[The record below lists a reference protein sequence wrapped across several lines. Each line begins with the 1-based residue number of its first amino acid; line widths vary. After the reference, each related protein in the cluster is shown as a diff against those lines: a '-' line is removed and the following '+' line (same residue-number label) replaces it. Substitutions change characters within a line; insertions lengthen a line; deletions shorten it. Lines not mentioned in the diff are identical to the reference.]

1 MSGEDGARSGRLV
14 RQLTSLDAEFLAIED
29 SRNYAHVSGLAVLDP
44 SGAPGGVLGLGDLRG
59 LVEERIHLL
68 PPFRWRLE
76 EVPLGLDHPWW
87 VEDEEFDIGYHVRE
101 LALPAP
107 GDDSQLA
114 TQVERIFS
122 RPLDRSRPLWEMY
135 LIQGVHGDRAA
146 VLTKI
151 HHSVVDGVSGA
162 EILGILFDLDPAGR
176 ELPEEGPLIETSRHP
191 GSIGLLARSAT
202 ALPGKILSGAKS
214 VPSTVLNVSDLPPVR
229 GMPGVRSIGIATER
243 LRRTFSRQE
252 EDVTSGRAGLQAPRT
267 LLNDRISGHR
277 HFSFGTLSLPEV
289 KEVKD
294 AYGVKVNDVVVAL
307 SAGAIRQFLL
317 ANDDLPAEPMIA
329 MVPVSVRGE
338 EDHGT
343 FGNQVS
349 AMMAALP
356 TDVPDP
362 VERLMCA
369 HAEMEVAKQ
378 HHATQ
383 SDDFIERATGLVP
396 PVFFS
401 MAARMAAGIGA
412 SSHFRPHFNAIV
424 SNVPGPPVPLYMAG
438 ARLESHYP
446 ASVIMDGVGLNI
458 TVLSYLDRLDVGI
471 VGDRELA
478 PNFDQ
483 LVDAMRDE
491 LDELL
496 TRARA
501 RTSQ

>member
-1 MSGEDGARSGRLV
+1 MSEEGGEGPGRLV
-14 RQLTSLDAEFLAIED
+14 RQLTSLDAEFLAIEND
-29 SRNYAHVSGLAVLDP
+29 RNYAHVSGLAVLNP
-44 SGAPGGVLGLGDLRG
+44 SGSPGGALDLSDLRQ
-59 LVEERIHLL
+59 LVEERVHLL

-87 VEDEEFDIGYHVRE
+87 VEDDDFDISYHVRE

-107 GDDSQLA
+107 GDDRQLA

-122 RPLDRSRPLWEMY
+122 RPLDRARPLWEMY

-151 HHSVVDGVSGA
+151 HHAVVDGVSGA

-176 ELPEEGPLIETSRHP
+176 ELPEQGPEFETSAHP
-191 GSIGLLARSAT
+191 GAIGLLGKGAT
-202 ALPGKILSGAKS
+202 ALPGRVVSGIRS
-214 VPSTVLNVSDLPPVR
+214 VPSTVMNVGDLPPVR
-229 GMPGVRSIGIATER
+229 AFPGVRSIGVAAER
-243 LRRTFSRQE
+243 VKRTVSRSE
-252 EDVTSGRAGLQAPRT
+252 EAGVGRAGLQAPRT

-289 KEVKD
+289 KAVKD

-317 ANDDLPAEPMIA
+317 ANDDLPDEPMIA

-378 HHATQ
+378 HHSAQ

-396 PVFFS
+396 PVLFS
-401 MAARMAAGIGA
+401 MAAKMAAGIGA
-412 SSHFRPHFNAIV
+412 SSRFNPHFNAIV
-424 SNVPGPPVPLYMAG
+424 SNVPGPPIPLYMAG
-438 ARLESHYP
+438 AKLESHYP

-478 PNFDQ
+478 PNFDL
-483 LVDAMRDE
+483 LVDAMKAE
-491 LDELL
+491 LAELL
-496 TRARA
+496 ARA
-501 RTSQ
+501 DKRGP